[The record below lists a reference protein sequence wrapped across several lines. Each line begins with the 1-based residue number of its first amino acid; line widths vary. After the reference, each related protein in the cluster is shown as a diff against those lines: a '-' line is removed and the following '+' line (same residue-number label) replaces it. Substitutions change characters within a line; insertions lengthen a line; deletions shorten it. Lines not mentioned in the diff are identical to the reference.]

1 MEELVLKLNALPNSY
16 FGFVMGIVA
25 YCKQNP
31 NRVRKV
37 LDFINSTDGVTPSEV
52 VRFVMEQPDFQ
63 EYTVR
68 REDRVA
74 EPVG

>member
-16 FGFVMGIVA
+16 FGFVMGIIA
-25 YCKQNP
+25 YCKQKP
-31 NRVRKV
+31 GRTEKV
-37 LDFINSTDGVTPSEV
+37 LGFINNTDGVTPSEV
-52 VRFVMEQPDFQ
+52 VKFVMEQPDFS

-74 EPVG
+74 EPIG